1 MPDTSRWCSYIARP
15 FQRLT
20 TLFRPQG
27 ASLARPYTYVLAS
40 WAFLRLLGMVYVIA
54 FGSLWLQLDGLSGH
68 EGIVPVAPLL
78 AAAQHRLGLERWWQF
93 PTLCWLDASDG
104 FLYLLC
110 GLGVGLGILVMLG
123 LLPAL
128 NLLVLWALYL
138 SFATVCQPWL
148 GFQWDNLLLE
158 TGFLSVWLAPLTLH
172 DRLRRAVPPS
182 PLALWSL
189 RWLLIRLMFAS
200 GVVKLS
206 SEDATWRDLTALV
219 YHYETQPLP
228 TWIGWYAHQLPMAW
242 QRAST
247 LIMFGIELV
256 IPWLILAPRRLRLT
270 ACGCLVAL
278 QLLIAATGNY
288 GIFNLLTLL
297 LCLLL
302 CDDAVWPHAW
312 RARLDVTPFP
322 ATASAEGAQLNV
334 PPFPA
339 SATAE
344 GRQLNGA
351 PSSARP
357 RHWPA
362 WSIAPIVLVIFIMSL
377 IQTMGSF
384 RWHIQWPRPI
394 PQVASWIA
402 PFRTVN
408 SYGLFAVMTT
418 SRPEII
424 VEGSNDGQTWLPYA
438 FPWKPGD
445 VMRRPGFVAPYMPRL
460 DWQMWFVALGSA
472 QYQPWFR
479 HFVERLL
486 QGTPAVVGLLAHNP
500 FPHTP
505 PRYIRAVVYTYH
517 FTDRATRQTTGAWWR
532 RERQGLYMPVMSLRR

>member
-78 AAAQHRLGLERWWQF
+78 AAAQNRLGIERWWQF

-158 TGFLSVWLAPLTLH
+158 TGFLSIWLAPLSLH

-189 RWLLIRLMFAS
+189 RWLIMRLIFAS

-206 SEDATWRDLTALV
+206 SGDATWRDLTALV

-256 IPWLILAPRRLRLT
+256 VPWLILAPRRLRLT

-302 CDDAVWPHAW
+302 CDDTIWPRAW

-322 ATASAEGAQLNV
+322 A
-334 PPFPA
+334 

-344 GRQLNGA
+344 GPQLNA
-351 PSSARP
+351 
-357 RHWPA
+357 
-362 WSIAPIVLVIFIMSL
+362 
-377 IQTMGSF
+377 
-384 RWHIQWPRPI
+384 
-394 PQVASWIA
+394 A
-402 PFRTVN
+402 PFPATV
-408 SYGLFAVMTT
+408 SA
-418 SRPEII
+418 
-424 VEGSNDGQTWLPYA
+424 EG
-438 FPWKPGD
+438 
-445 VMRRPGFVAPYMPRL
+445 RR
-460 DWQMWFVALGSA
+460 
-472 QYQPWFR
+472 
-479 HFVERLL
+479 
-486 QGTPAVVGLLAHNP
+486 
-500 FPHTP
+500 
-505 PRYIRAVVYTYH
+505 
-517 FTDRATRQTTGAWWR
+517 
-532 RERQGLYMPVMSLRR
+532 

>member
-1 MPDTSRWCSYIARP
+1 
-15 FQRLT
+15 
-20 TLFRPQG
+20 
-27 ASLARPYTYVLAS
+27 
-40 WAFLRLLGMVYVIA
+40 
-54 FGSLWLQLDGLSGH
+54 
-68 EGIVPVAPLL
+68 
-78 AAAQHRLGLERWWQF
+78 
-93 PTLCWLDASDG
+93 
-104 FLYLLC
+104 LYLLC

-128 NLLVLWALYL
+128 NLLVLWTLYL

-172 DRLRRAVPPS
+172 DRLRRALPPS

-200 GVVKLS
+200 GMVKLS
-206 SEDATWRDLTALV
+206 SGEATWRNLTALV

-242 QRAST
+242 QWAST
-247 LIMFGIELV
+247 LVMFGIELV
-256 IPWLILAPRRLRLT
+256 VPWLILAPRRLRLI

-288 GIFNLLTLL
+288 GFFNLLTLL

-302 CDDAVWPHAW
+302 CDDAVWPRAW
-312 RARLDVTPFP
+312 HARLDVTP
-322 ATASAEGAQLNV
+322 
-334 PPFPA
+334 
-339 SATAE
+339 
-344 GRQLNGA
+344 
-351 PSSARP
+351 SSTRT
-357 RHWPA
+357 RRWPV
-362 WSIAPIVLVIFIMSL
+362 WLSTPILLVICVIGL
-377 IQTMGSF
+377 TQTIDSF
-384 RWHIQWPRPI
+384 RWPIHWPTPI
-394 PQVASWIA
+394 PQVANWIA

-445 VMRRPGFVAPYMPRL
+445 VMRPPGFVAPHMPRL
-460 DWQMWFVALGSA
+460 DWQMWFAALGSA
-472 QYQPWFR
+472 EYQPWFR

-532 RERQGLYMPVMSLRR
+532 HERQGLYMPVMSLRR

>member
-1 MPDTSRWCSYIARP
+1 MLDTSRWCNAITRP
-15 FQRLT
+15 FQRLAA
-20 TLFRPQG
+20 LFRPQR
-27 ASLARPYTYVLAS
+27 ASQASPYTYVLAS
-40 WAFLRLLGMVYVIA
+40 WAFLRLLGVVYVIA
-54 FGSLWLQLDGLSGH
+54 FGSLWMQLDGLSGR

-78 AAAQHRLGLERWWQF
+78 AAAQHSLGIERWWQF

-110 GLGVGLGILVMLG
+110 GLGVGLGILVVLG

-172 DRLRRAVPPS
+172 DRWRRAVPPS

-189 RWLLIRLMFAS
+189 RWLVMRLMFAS
-200 GVVKLS
+200 GMVKLS
-206 SEDATWRDLTALV
+206 SGDATWHDLTALV

-247 LIMFGIELV
+247 LVMFGIELIV
-256 IPWLILAPRRLRLT
+256 PWLILAPRRLRLV
-270 ACGCLVAL
+270 ACGCFVAL
-278 QLLIAATGNY
+278 QLLIAVTGNY
-288 GIFNLLTLL
+288 GFFNLLTLI

-302 CDDAVWPHAW
+302 CDDAVWPHTW
-312 RARLDVTPFP
+312 RARL
-322 ATASAEGAQLNV
+322 NV
-334 PPFPA
+334 
-339 SATAE
+339 
-344 GRQLNGA
+344 A

-357 RHWPA
+357 RRWPT
-362 WSIAPIVLVIFIMSL
+362 WSLAPIALVIFIMSL
-377 IQTMGSF
+377 IQTIGSF
-384 RWHIQWPRPI
+384 RWHVQWPTPI

-418 SRPEII
+418 ARPEII

-445 VMRRPGFVAPYMPRL
+445 VMRRPGFVAPHMPRL
-460 DWQMWFVALGSA
+460 DWQMWFAALGSA

-479 HFVERLL
+479 HFLERLL

-517 FTDRATRQTTGAWWR
+517 FTDRATQRTTGAWWR
-532 RERQGLYMPVMSLRR
+532 RERQGLYMPVLSLRR

>member
-1 MPDTSRWCSYIARP
+1 
-15 FQRLT
+15 
-20 TLFRPQG
+20 
-27 ASLARPYTYVLAS
+27 
-40 WAFLRLLGMVYVIA
+40 VYVIA
-54 FGSLWLQLDGLSGH
+54 FGSLWMQLDGLSGR
-68 EGIVPVAPLL
+68 EGMVPVALL
-78 AAAQHRLGLERWWQF
+78 LEAVQGRLGGARWWQF

-123 LLPAL
+123 LLPTL
-128 NLLVLWALYL
+128 NLLVLWGLYL

-148 GFQWDNLLLE
+148 AFQWDNLLLE

-172 DRLRRAVPPS
+172 DRLRRAGPPS
-182 PLALWSL
+182 PLVLWSL
-189 RWLLIRLMFAS
+189 RWLLMRLMFAS

-206 SEDATWRDLTALV
+206 SGDATWRNLTALA

-242 QRAST
+242 QRASV
-247 LIMFGIELV
+247 LVMFGIELV
-256 IPWLILAPRRLRLT
+256 VPWLVLAPRRLRLV
-270 ACGCLVAL
+270 ACGCFVGL

-288 GIFNLLTLL
+288 GFFNLLTLL

-302 CDDAVWPHAW
+302 CDDAVWPRAW
-312 RARLDVTPFP
+312 CARLDVTPFP
-322 ATASAEGAQLNV
+322 ATAEGGAQRVFNGA
-334 PPFPA
+334 PFPA
-339 SATAE
+339 SVTAE
-344 GRQLNGA
+344 GRQFNGA

-357 RHWPA
+357 RRWPV
-362 WSIAPIVLVIFIMSL
+362 WSIAPIVLVIFIVSV

-384 RWHIQWPRPI
+384 RWHIQWPMPI
-394 PQVASWIA
+394 SQVASWIA

-408 SYGLFAVMTT
+408 AYGLFAVMTT

-445 VMRRPGFVAPYMPRL
+445 VMQRPGFVAPYMPRL
-460 DWQMWFVALGSA
+460 DWQMWFAALGSA
-472 QYQPWFR
+472 QSNPWF
-479 HFVERLL
+479 HYFLERLL
-486 QGTPAVVGLLAHNP
+486 QGTPAVLRLLAHNP

-517 FTDRATRQTTGAWWR
+517 FTDIATQQATGAWWR

>member
-1 MPDTSRWCSYIARP
+1 MLDASRWCNSIARP
-15 FQRLT
+15 FQKLAA
-20 TLFRPQG
+20 LFRPQG
-27 ASLARPYTYVLAS
+27 ASPAHPYTYILAS
-40 WAFLRLLGMVYVIA
+40 WAFLRLLGLVYVIA
-54 FGSLWLQLDGLSGH
+54 FGSLWIQLDGLIGH

-78 AAAQHRLGLERWWQF
+78 AAAQHRLGIERWWQF

-110 GLGVGLGILVMLG
+110 GVGVGLGLLVMLG

-128 NLLVLWALYL
+128 NLLALWALYL

-182 PLALWSL
+182 PLTLCSL
-189 RWLLIRLMFAS
+189 RWLLMRLIFAS

-206 SEDATWRDLTALV
+206 SGDATWRNLTALI

-247 LIMFGIELV
+247 LVMFGIELV
-256 IPWLILAPRRLRLT
+256 IPWLILAPRRLRLI
-270 ACGCLVAL
+270 ACGCLVAF

-288 GIFNLLTLL
+288 GFFNLLTLL

-302 CDDAVWPHAW
+302 CDDAVWPRVW
-312 RARLDVTPFP
+312 RARLDVSPFP
-322 ATASAEGAQLNV
+322 TSAMAEGAQLNV
-334 PPFPA
+334 PP
-339 SATAE
+339 
-344 GRQLNGA
+344 
-351 PSSARP
+351 SSAQP
-357 RHWPA
+357 RRWPV
-362 WSIAPIVLVIFIMSL
+362 WLIAPITLVIFIPSL
-377 IQTMGSF
+377 IQTIGSF
-384 RWHIQWPRPI
+384 RWHIQWPTPI
-394 PQVASWIA
+394 PQVMNWVA

-438 FPWKPGD
+438 FSWKPGN
-445 VMRRPGFVAPYMPRL
+445 VMRRPGFVAPHMPRL
-460 DWQMWFVALGSA
+460 DWQMWFAALGSA
-472 QYQPWFR
+472 QYQPWFQ

-486 QGTPAVVGLLAHNP
+486 QGTPAVVGLLTHNP

-517 FTDRATRQTTGAWWR
+517 FTDRATQRTTGAWWR

>member
-20 TLFRPQG
+20 ALFRPRRER
-27 ASLARPYTYVLAS
+27 LARPHTYVLAS
-40 WAFLRLLGMVYVIA
+40 WAFLRLLGVVYVLA
-54 FGSLWLQLDGLSGH
+54 FGSLWIQLDGLIGRD
-68 EGIVPVAPLL
+68 GIVPVAPLL
-78 AAAQHRLGLERWWQF
+78 GAVQNRLGIERLWQL
-93 PTLCWLDASDG
+93 PTLFWLGTSDG
-104 FLYLLC
+104 FFYLLC

-148 GFQWDNLLLE
+148 AFQWDNLLLE
-158 TGFLSVWLAPLTLH
+158 TGFLSLWLAPLTLY
-172 DRLRRAVPPS
+172 DRLRHAVPPS

-189 RWLLIRLMFAS
+189 RWLLVRLMFAS

-206 SEDATWRDLTALV
+206 SGDATWRDLTALL

-247 LIMFGIELV
+247 LIMLGAELV
-256 IPWLILAPRRLRLT
+256 VPWLILAPRRLRLV
-270 ACGCLVAL
+270 ACGFLAAL
-278 QLLIAATGNY
+278 QLFIAATGNY
-288 GIFNLLTLL
+288 GFFNLLTLL

-302 CDDAVWPHAW
+302 CDDAVWPRTW
-312 RARLDVTPFP
+312 RARLDV
-322 ATASAEGAQLNV
+322 
-334 PPFPA
+334 
-339 SATAE
+339 
-344 GRQLNGA
+344 A

-357 RHWPA
+357 LRWPV
-362 WSIAPIVLVIFIMSL
+362 WIIAPIALVLFVMSL
-377 IQTMGSF
+377 IQTIGSF
-384 RWHIQWPRPI
+384 RWQIQWPTPI
-394 PQVASWIA
+394 PQVASWMA

-408 SYGLFAVMTT
+408 PYGLFAVMTT

-438 FPWKPGD
+438 FSWKPGD
-445 VMRRPGFVAPYMPRL
+445 VMRRPGFVAPHMPRL
-460 DWQMWFVALGSA
+460 DWQMWFAALGNA
-472 QYQPWFR
+472 QYHPWFR
-479 HFVERLL
+479 HFLERLL

-500 FPHTP
+500 FPNAP

-517 FTDRATRQTTGAWWR
+517 FTDRATQQSTGAWWR
-532 RERQGLYMPVMSLRR
+532 RERQGLYLPVVSLRR

>member
-1 MPDTSRWCSYIARP
+1 MPDTSRWCNSIIRP
-15 FQRLT
+15 FQKLAA
-20 TLFRPQG
+20 LFRPQG
-27 ASLARPYTYVLAS
+27 ASPARPYTYVLAS
-40 WAFLRLLGMVYVIA
+40 WAFLRLLGLVYVIA
-54 FGSLWLQLDGLSGH
+54 FGSLWIQLDGLIGR

-78 AAAQHRLGLERWWQF
+78 AAAQNRLGIERWWQV

-110 GLGVGLGILVMLG
+110 GLGVGLGCLVMLG

-128 NLLVLWALYL
+128 NLMLLWALYL

-206 SEDATWRDLTALV
+206 SGDATWRDLTALV

-228 TWIGWYAHQLPMAW
+228 TWIGWYAHQLPMTW

-247 LIMFGIELV
+247 LVMFVTELV
-256 IPWLILAPRRLRLT
+256 VPWLILAPRRLRLV

-288 GIFNLLTLL
+288 GFFNLLALL

-302 CDDAVWPHAW
+302 CDDAVWPRAW

-339 SATAE
+339 TVSAE
-344 GRQLNGA
+344 GRQFNGA
-351 PSSARP
+351 PS
-357 RHWPA
+357 
-362 WSIAPIVLVIFIMSL
+362 
-377 IQTMGSF
+377 
-384 RWHIQWPRPI
+384 
-394 PQVASWIA
+394 PQ
-402 PFRTVN
+402 RTV
-408 SYGLFAVMTT
+408 FTAT
-418 SRPEII
+418 
-424 VEGSNDGQTWLPYA
+424 A
-438 FPWKPGD
+438 
-445 VMRRPGFVAPYMPRL
+445 
-460 DWQMWFVALGSA
+460 SA
-472 QYQPWFR
+472 
-479 HFVERLL
+479 
-486 QGTPAVVGLLAHNP
+486 A
-500 FPHTP
+500 
-505 PRYIRAVVYTYH
+505 
-517 FTDRATRQTTGAWWR
+517 
-532 RERQGLYMPVMSLRR
+532 